1 MALHSDEPM
10 NEQIELTDDLVAIRR
25 HLHETP
31 ELSFKEVNTTTFLT
45 NKLRSLG
52 VEVLDTSL
60 STGVIGLIEGE
71 YGGPR
76 VGLRADID
84 GLPVTEESGVE
95 FASRNPGVMH
105 ACGHD
110 IHMTSLLGA
119 VEWFASHR
127 DRINGSLKIVFQP
140 AEETGRGAKSVVDS
154 GAVDDLDA
162 MIGTHNNPDY
172 TPGQLAV
179 GVEPMMAGCVKFYVD
194 LHAEGTHAG
203 YPHLGTGPLEAM
215 ASMILS
221 LQTIV
226 SRNAT
231 PFHPLVVS
239 VTEVHG
245 GDVWNVVPA
254 EAGFLGTVRY
264 FYKED
269 SQLAE
274 RRMRA
279 IVESTAAA
287 YGIRADFRWDDF
299 QDPLVSDPDLAKTV
313 AADVP
318 DYADLQPIHPSM
330 AGEDFVEFGKVCPI
344 VFAFVGSNGGP
355 GHHGLHSPKF
365 IAKDAA
371 VKTGAE
377 FYINAALRVLDE
389 VRS

>member
-1 MALHSDEPM
+1 MAEH
-10 NEQIELTDDLVAIRR
+10 IELTDGLVATRR

-31 ELSFKEVNTTTFLT
+31 ELSFKEVNTSAFLAD
-45 NKLRSLG
+45 KLHSLG
-52 VEVLDTSL
+52 VQVLDSPL
-60 STGVIGLIEGE
+60 ETGVIGLIEGE
-71 YGGPR
+71 HDGPR

-84 GLPVTEESGVE
+84 GLPVTEESGLD
-95 FASRNPGVMH
+95 FASHNPGVMH

-127 DRINGSLKIVFQP
+127 DRIDGSLKIVFQP

-154 GAVDDLDA
+154 GMVDDLDA
-162 MIGTHNNPDY
+162 MVGTHNNPDY

-179 GVEPMMAGCVKFYVD
+179 GIEPMMAGCVKFYVD

-279 IVESTAAA
+279 IVEHTAAA
-287 YGIRADFRWDDF
+287 YGISADFRWDDF
-299 QDPLVSDPDLAKTV
+299 QDPLVSDPDLAKAV

-318 DYADLQPIHPSM
+318 DYADLEPIHPSM
-330 AGEDFVEFGKVCPI
+330 AGEDFVEFGKVCPL
-344 VFAFVGSNGGP
+344 VFTFVGSNGGP

-365 IAKDAA
+365 IAKDEA
-371 VKTGAE
+371 VKTGTE
-377 FYINAALRVLDE
+377 FYINAALRVLGE
-389 VRS
+389 VGR

>member
-1 MALHSDEPM
+1 MAEH
-10 NEQIELTDDLVAIRR
+10 IELTDDLIATRR

-31 ELSFKEVNTTTFLT
+31 ELSFKEVNTTAFLAD
-45 NKLRSLG
+45 KLRSLG
-52 VEVLDTSL
+52 VEVLDTPL
-60 STGVIGLIEGE
+60 KTGVIGLIQGDHD
-71 YGGPR
+71 GPR

-84 GLPVTEESGVE
+84 GLPVTEESGLD
-95 FASRNPGVMH
+95 FASHNTGVMH

-127 DRINGSLKIVFQP
+127 GRINGSLKIVFQP

-221 LQTIV
+221 IQTIV

>member
-1 MALHSDEPM
+1 MAEH
-10 NEQIELTDDLVAIRR
+10 IELTDDLIATRR

-31 ELSFKEVNTTTFLT
+31 ELSFKEVNTTAFLADS
-45 NKLRSLG
+45 LRSLG
-52 VEVLDTSL
+52 VEVLDTPL
-60 STGVIGLIEGE
+60 KTGVIGLIQGDHD
-71 YGGPR
+71 GPR

-84 GLPVTEESGVE
+84 GLPVTEESGLDC
-95 FASRNPGVMH
+95 ASRNAGVMH

-127 DRINGSLKIVFQP
+127 DRIRGSLKIVFQP
-140 AEETGRGAKSVVDS
+140 AEETGRGAKSVVDA
-154 GAVDDLDA
+154 GVVDDLDA

-221 LQTIV
+221 IQTIV

-269 SQLAE
+269 SHLAE

-279 IVESTAAA
+279 IVEHTAAA

-330 AGEDFVEFGKVCPI
+330 AGEDFVEFSKVCPV

>member
-1 MALHSDEPM
+1 
-10 NEQIELTDDLVAIRR
+10 
-25 HLHETP
+25 
-31 ELSFKEVNTTTFLT
+31 
-45 NKLRSLG
+45 
-52 VEVLDTSL
+52 
-60 STGVIGLIEGE
+60 
-71 YGGPR
+71 
-76 VGLRADID
+76 
-84 GLPVTEESGVE
+84 
-95 FASRNPGVMH
+95 
-105 ACGHD
+105 
-110 IHMTSLLGA
+110 MTSLLGA

-154 GAVDDLDA
+154 AMVDDLDA
-162 MIGTHNNPDY
+162 MVGTHNNPDY

-179 GVEPMMAGCVKFYVD
+179 GIEPMMAGCVKFYVD

-279 IVESTAAA
+279 IVEHTAAA
-287 YGIRADFRWDDF
+287 YGISADFRWDDF
-299 QDPLVSDPDLAKTV
+299 QDPLVSDPDLAKVV

-330 AGEDFVEFGKVCPI
+330 AGEDFVEFSKVCPV